1 MPPTKSRLARILDA
15 LEKRYGKPKPPH
27 PTDPYEMLVYVICG
41 YPASDAACIK
51 GYEALRKE
59 VGLQPDEL
67 LAAPE
72 AKLAEIMRLGGIVP
86 ELRAQRLKEVAGLVK
101 HVFGGSLRAVM
112 KKPLPEVRKAL
123 KQFPTIGDPVADKI
137 ILFSGTAPIAA
148 VPSNC
153 VHVPTRL
160 GFGEEKKNYAVSYK
174 SAQEAIRA
182 ELPPEHAPLLRAY
195 LLLKQHGQET
205 CKSNRPRCEE
215 CVVSADCSYYATI
228 RGKSTQ

>member
-1 MPPTKSRLARILDA
+1 MPPAKSRLARILDA

-72 AKLAEIMRLGGIVP
+72 ARLAEIMRLGGIVP

-101 HVFGGSLRAVM
+101 HVYGGSLRAVM

-123 KQFPTIGDPVADKI
+123 KQFPTIGDPGADKI
-137 ILFSGTAPIAA
+137 ILFSGTAPVAA

-153 VHVPTRL
+153 AHVPTRL
-160 GFGEEKKNYAVSYK
+160 GFGEEKKNYAASYK

-182 ELPPEHAPLLRAY
+182 ELPAEHAPLLRAY
-195 LLLKQHGQET
+195 LLLKQHGQEA

-215 CVVSADCSYYATI
+215 CVVSADCAYYRNI
-228 RGKSTQ
+228 SGGGR